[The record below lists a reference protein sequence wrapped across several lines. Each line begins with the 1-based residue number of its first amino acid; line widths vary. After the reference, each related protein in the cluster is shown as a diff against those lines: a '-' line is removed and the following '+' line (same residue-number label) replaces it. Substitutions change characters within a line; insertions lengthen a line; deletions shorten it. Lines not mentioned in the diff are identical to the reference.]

1 MTTRTYKDNLSLD
14 GRLKVVN
21 GVTARKVSA
30 AKDLLEGHL
39 RGDFIK
45 SGQLREALTTSD
57 AVFNLAH
64 LATLNFVPN
73 YDEAERE
80 WSTIAGERTVPDFKP
95 VTLYSL
101 NKSWTDGDGASNV
114 LGDGPNPVSPIVPEG
129 SVYPHA
135 YISGDVAQGASVVK
149 RGFKTDWTLE
159 SRINDGLGAIEA
171 LPDEMRIVAL
181 DTEEADVFG
190 ALISQKTS
198 ASTLA
203 GGPIPG
209 GVTVDPNSALTRDA
223 LTRAVIELSERQING
238 RKIRVRGG
246 YNLVVPTGQRL
257 FVQFLLDQVL
267 TKIHNGD
274 LEFSFNGRELFAG
287 LTVVESDFLNG
298 TEWFLLPKK
307 GTTARPIL
315 ERLKLRGYETPQ
327 LFVDN
332 HVGQYVGSATVAPFE
347 GSFDA
352 DVITLKMRQMG
363 GGVLWD
369 NGLGVVYSN
378 GTGVA

>member
-45 SGQLREALTTSD
+45 SAQLREALTTSD

-80 WSTIAGERTVPDFKP
+80 WSTIAGERTVPDLKP

-101 NKSWTDGDGASNV
+101 NKSWTDGNGESNV

-129 SVYPHA
+129 SVYPYA

-171 LPDEMRIVAL
+171 LPEEMRTVAL

-203 GGPIPG
+203 GGPIPS

-223 LTRAVIELSERQING
+223 ITRAVIELSERKING

-287 LTVVESDFLNG
+287 LTVVESDFLTG

-307 GTTARPIL
+307 GTTARPVL

-352 DVITLKMRQMG
+352 DVITLKLRQFG